1 MNLMRGGW
9 PFRRRGPHGS
19 SAVAPSCLIQ
29 RPHPSPLSFG
39 NTSIVA
45 VTITGLHLFNLF
57 CRFPPTMPQLADTAP
72 ANISET
78 GAVPSRRIGK
88 AEHLIAAHDKQ
99 VQEDSDNASMRAI
112 AQALIDGEP
121 PYDQSALDEQGLG
134 DNTNLDFGE
143 AKAMVEQSMA
153 PYIELIDSVP
163 MVAEVAL
170 DLEDSNEAIEK
181 SHVASTYFD
190 AFLKS
195 WTDFHSNIHRLSYH
209 NILSSVA
216 FAYFPDERTPFWEP
230 ASLGEFYLDR
240 LTPLS
245 DTKID
250 VATVQQLITVSDL
263 YAKVRDATAAGRV
276 GWNVAAVKKAIFNA
290 QELGEDASF
299 SQYWEEFQTKFKEG
313 DYHLGMTSKKVRL
326 IYGMVKEF
334 NGKITLSIASP
345 SNPDTFLCDRPNAY
359 DHPNQ
364 CYVMFR
370 TGVGSG
376 TVHSSRGLAY
386 AIHNTCQVSNRILC
400 EGVDSVLAEGRQ
412 VFAAEPEAIEEFR
425 HVRLGPYLMID
436 KRIEP
441 VQMFTNG
448 AAQRIL
454 PMWQTMAQIRA
465 NNTGGYASRNI
476 AGSEGDNP
484 SATQVRAEVIKENT
498 LNSAQM
504 TLFYEPYSKVLF
516 QQFKRAVSG
525 NLTKYDAGYAE
536 AKEFIKACEKK
547 GVTIEELR
555 KVKTV
560 KAIRS
565 IGNGSAQAG
574 NLIGQELIAMSSG
587 FDETGKKYII
597 HDVVARRAGQ
607 DAANRYVPL
616 AGPRKTLDFDIAT
629 LENANFR
636 NGVPVPVNPDQNH
649 ASHLEAH
656 FPLVETLVMAV
667 QQQQVSQE
675 QAVQMLRPAM
685 DNITQHVL
693 LFSENAL
700 RQVEAGEMRKR
711 LQNVAAFVDQLSQQ
725 MQQKMLKQQREA
737 QAAAGDSPTP
747 EQQFELQKLDR
758 ELMIE
763 QQKQRNAQE
772 AHQQAME
779 KGRQSMLIADA
790 KGAVDIA
797 NKTAKPAGRPP
808 LL

>member
-1 MNLMRGGW
+1 
-9 PFRRRGPHGS
+9 
-19 SAVAPSCLIQ
+19 
-29 RPHPSPLSFG
+29 
-39 NTSIVA
+39 
-45 VTITGLHLFNLF
+45 
-57 CRFPPTMPQLADTAP
+57 MPQLADTAP

-88 AEHLIAAHDKQ
+88 AEHLLAAHDRQ
-99 VQEDSDNASMRAI
+99 VQDDEENARMRAI

-121 PYDQSALDEQGLG
+121 PYDQAALDEQGLG

-143 AKAMVEQSMA
+143 AKAMVEQAMA

-163 MVAEVAL
+163 MVAEVVL
-170 DLEDSNEAIEK
+170 DLEDANESVEK
-181 SHVASTYFD
+181 SRVASTYYD

-245 DTKID
+245 DMKID
-250 VATVQQLITVSDL
+250 VATVQQLVTVSDL
-263 YAKVRDATAAGRV
+263 YAKVRDAEAAGRV

-290 QELGEDASF
+290 QELGDDASF
-299 SQYWEEFQTKFKEG
+299 NQYWEEFQLKFKEG
-313 DYHLGMTSKKVRL
+313 AHNLGMSSKKVRL

-334 NGKITLSIASP
+334 DGSISLSIASP
-345 SNPDTFLCDRPNAY
+345 SYPDTFLCDRPNAY
-359 DHPNQ
+359 DHPNE

-386 AIHNTCQVSNRILC
+386 TIFNTCQVSNRILC

-476 AGSEGDNP
+476 AGTEGDNP

-504 TLFYEPYSKVLF
+504 TLFYEPYSKLLF
-516 QQFKRAVSG
+516 QSFKRAVS
-525 NLTKYDAGYAE
+525 NKLTKYDVGYAE
-536 AKEFIKACEKK
+536 AQEFIEQCKK
-547 GVTIEELR
+547 HGVTIEELR

-565 IGNGSAQAG
+565 IGNGSAQARQ
-574 NLIGQELIAMSSG
+574 LTMKELLSLSSG
-587 FDETGKKYII
+587 FDQTGKELLM
-597 HDVVARRAGQ
+597 HDVVAALGGQ
-607 DAANRYVPL
+607 DAANRYKPL
-616 AGPRKTLDFDIAT
+616 APPRKTLDFDIAT

-636 NGVPVPVNPDQNH
+636 MGIPVPVNADQNH

-656 FPLVETLVMAV
+656 FPLVEMLVMGI
-667 QQQQVSQE
+667 QQQQLSQE
-675 QAVQMLRPAM
+675 QGIQMLRPAM
-685 DNITQHVL
+685 ANITEHVL

-737 QAAAGDSPTP
+737 QAEAGDSPTP

-763 QQKQRNAQE
+763 QQKSRNE
-772 AHQQAME
+772 KEKHEQAME
-779 KGRQSMLIADA
+779 RGRQAMLIADA

-808 LL
+808 LV